1 VARQEKAVDPA
12 AGPLQA
18 FAYELRKVRADA
30 GSPTYR
36 VLAKAAG
43 YSAATLSEAAG
54 GVRRPTLDV
63 LLAYVGAC
71 QGDVERWRDRWQEL
85 QTALDGVAPPA
96 AGDTGPVAPD
106 APAWDP
112 TLPAPASIDPPH
124 AGPPHADPL
133 QTDPLQADPLQAAP
147 APAWLGV
154 RLEPLWRWKLA
165 VFGVLAALV
174 IGAVGAFAI
183 GDPDHP
189 SRTAAAGP
197 AGDAPGCPP
206 KVAKPAFTAVTYGAG
221 ARVHSG
227 AARDAPEITTIPA
240 GCTVGF
246 VGYCL
251 GEKIHDTTGGSPD
264 LRWFELPGGGVVTS
278 GIVHGNPP
286 AGLAPSPC
294 PDDRPGP
301 AAIRLAVAADPDL
314 PGALRLSA
322 TGTRLDIVGFAA
334 LYGPDAPRRW
344 RQVGF
349 TEQSVGQPGFR
360 VPWKLEPS
368 AAGPDP
374 VLVVAAAC
382 LGGDGPTAV
391 VDARSTAPG
400 DPEVVL
406 SPADR
411 AAAAAAACAYPA

>member
-1 VARQEKAVDPA
+1 MARQEKAVDPA

-18 FAYELRKVRADA
+18 FAYELRKVRAEA

-63 LLAYVGAC
+63 VLAYVGAC
-71 QGDVERWRDRWQEL
+71 QGDVERWRDSWQEL
-85 QTALDGVAPPA
+85 QTALDG
-96 AGDTGPVAPD
+96 
-106 APAWDP
+106 
-112 TLPAPASIDPPH
+112 
-124 AGPPHADPL
+124 
-133 QTDPLQADPLQAAP
+133 AAP
-147 APAWLGV
+147 AVPAPTERPPADHAQAGPSLPATAPAGLGA
-154 RLEPLWRWKLA
+154 RLEPLRRWKLA
-165 VFGVLAALV
+165 VFAALAALV
-174 IGAVGAFAI
+174 VGAVGAFAI
-183 GDPDHP
+183 GDSAH
-189 SRTAAAGP
+189 TAASGP
-197 AGDAPGCPP
+197 AGCPP

-227 AARDAPEITTIPA
+227 AARDAPAIDTIPA

-246 VGYCL
+246 AGYCL

-286 AGLAPSPC
+286 AGLAPSRC

-334 LYGPDAPRRW
+334 LYGPDTPRRW

-349 TEQSVGQPGFR
+349 TEQSAGRPGFR
-360 VPWKLEPS
+360 VPWKPEPS
-368 AAGPDP
+368 AAGPGP
-374 VLVVAAAC
+374 VLIVAAAC
-382 LGGDGPTAV
+382 LGGDGPTGV
-391 VDARSTAPG
+391 VDARSTASG
-400 DPEVVL
+400 DPAVVL
-406 SPADR
+406 GPADR
-411 AAAAAAACAYPA
+411 TAAAAAACAYPA

>member
-1 VARQEKAVDPA
+1 MARQEKAVDPA

-71 QGDVERWRDRWQEL
+71 QGDVDRWRDRWQEL
-85 QTALDGVAPPA
+85 QIALDGVASPA
-96 AGDTGPVAPD
+96 GNPVPSQPVPSQPV
-106 APAWDP
+106 PARP
-112 TLPAPASIDPPH
+112 VPARPAPAQP
-124 AGPPHADPL
+124 
-133 QTDPLQADPLQAAP
+133 AP
-147 APAWLGV
+147 APAGLGA
-154 RLEPLWRWKLA
+154 RLEPMWRWKLA
-165 VFGVLAALV
+165 VFAALAALV
-174 IGAVGAFAI
+174 LGAVGAFAI
-183 GDPDHP
+183 GDPP
-189 SRTAAAGP
+189 RTAASGP
-197 AGDAPGCPP
+197 AGPAPGCPP
-206 KVAKPAFTAVTYGAG
+206 KMAKPAFTAVTYGAG

-227 AARDAPEITTIPA
+227 AARDAPAIDTIPA

-246 VGYCL
+246 AGYCL

-286 AGLAPSPC
+286 AGLAPSRC

-334 LYGPDAPRRW
+334 LYGPDTSRRW

-349 TEQSVGQPGFR
+349 TEQSAGRPGFR
-360 VPWKLEPS
+360 VPWKPEPS
-368 AAGPDP
+368 AAGPGP
-374 VLVVAAAC
+374 VLIVAAAC

-391 VDARSTAPG
+391 VDARSTASG
-400 DPEVVL
+400 DPAVVL
-406 SPADR
+406 GPADR
-411 AAAAAAACAYPA
+411 TAAAAAACAYPA